1 LVESKIKK
9 REIFMDKIEKEFEWI
24 KLKQDLL
31 KNIVRRVNST
41 LELDLVIEYV
51 IAETTKA
58 VKAVT
63 STLYTLADDNKI
75 DFSYIYGVDEK
86 IKSKLKSMRLDL
98 GQGIV
103 GHVIKSGKPY
113 VALNAADDSKLL
125 KKVDETTSFQT
136 KSMICVPLSV
146 GGGVL
151 GAVQVINKVSDDE
164 LFDDKDL
171 ELLEIIAEHAAI
183 AIKNAQLYSQIK
195 KILEFNK
202 AIVENIAEG
211 VFIVN
216 NEMKIIEGN
225 KALEDMSGG
234 RYTKDFLKGR
244 DVSEI
249 FSYLDLKDVFKEVF
263 KTGDVYYQSMG
274 KNRALN
280 FVFVPHKD
288 DKGKVDEVITLVQKI
303 KEE

>member
-1 LVESKIKK
+1 
-9 REIFMDKIEKEFEWI
+9 MDKIEKEFEWI

-31 KNIVRRVNST
+31 KNVLKRVNST

-75 DFSYIYGVDEK
+75 DFSYIYGVDDK
-86 IKSKLKSMRLDL
+86 TKKKLQNMRLEI
-98 GQGIV
+98 GQGIA
-103 GHVIKSGKPY
+103 GYVIKSGKPH
-113 VALNAADDSKLL
+113 VALNTADDSKVFR
-125 KKVDETTSFQT
+125 KVDEETHFQT
-136 KSMICVPLSV
+136 KSMICVPLSI
-146 GGGVL
+146 GGEVL
-151 GAVQVINKVSDDE
+151 GAIQVINKVSDDE
-164 LFDDKDL
+164 LFNDRDL
-171 ELLEIIAEHAAI
+171 ELLEVIAEHAAI
-183 AIKNAQLYSQIK
+183 AIKNAQLYSQLK

-202 AIVENIAEG
+202 AIVENVTEG

-216 NEMKIIEGN
+216 NEMKIVEGN

-249 FSYLDLKDVFKEVF
+249 FSYLDLKSVFKEVF
-263 KTGDVYYQSMG
+263 NSGDVYYQSMG
-274 KNRALN
+274 RNRALN

-288 DKGKVDEVITLVQKI
+288 DKGDVDEVITLVRKI